1 MLKIFLIVL
10 FANLI
15 IGIIVTFISRDKYPF
30 QRKKNVKIENFESK
44 QDEQSILEKKPDKIE
59 TEIESVE
66 DQQETIKHSTHE
78 RDEDLIT
85 QLAEKLIPTENQVKD
100 PQEEAAKEMGD
111 HIKDYV
117 DSHPEQASKVF
128 KHWMNTKSN
137 D

>member
-10 FANLI
+10 FANLVF
-15 IGIIVTFISRDKYPF
+15 GIIITLISREKYPF
-30 QRKKNVKIENFESK
+30 QRKKKGKIVNSDYEEIETPSIENSVNN
-44 QDEQSILEKKPDKIE
+44 IE
-59 TEIESVE
+59 TEINTEENLEESL
-66 DQQETIKHSTHE
+66 KHSPNE

-85 QLAEKLIPTENQVKD
+85 QLAEKLIPTENQAKD
-100 PQEEAAKEMGD
+100 PKEEAAKEMGD

-117 DSHPEQASKVF
+117 DSHPEQASKVL